1 MSSRP
6 SRSVANPL
14 AQHWTL
20 DPRIDFL
27 NHGSF
32 GACPKPVLEAQTEL
46 RARMERQPLQFLA
59 RDLEGLLDEARGDL
73 ARFIWAD
80 PDDLAFVPN
89 ATSGVNT
96 VIRSLELEPGDELLT
111 TDHAYNACRN
121 ALRWQERRGAKVV
134 VAAVPWP
141 IAGPSQVVDAVLGA
155 VTARTRLALLDHV
168 TSPTGI
174 IFPVEEIVGRL
185 QERGID
191 SLIDGA
197 HAPGMM
203 PLDLRGIG
211 AAYFT
216 GNCHKWLCAP
226 KGAAFLYVRRDRQQ
240 RIRPLTISH
249 GANAARTERSRFRLE
264 FDWTG
269 TDDPTPFLCIPHA
282 LRFLG
287 SLFPGGWPDLIER
300 NHALAVRGR
309 KLLCEALRVEAP
321 APEEMLGS
329 LASVPLPDAKGK
341 MPLARGVFWHP
352 LQRALLERHDIEV
365 PVMPFP
371 ALPRQLIRISAQ
383 AYNSED
389 QFARLATA
397 LRSELQLA

>member
-1 MSSRP
+1 
-6 SRSVANPL
+6 VGNPL

-73 ARFIWAD
+73 ARFIGAD

-287 SLFPGGWPDLIER
+287 SLVPGGWPDLIER

-329 LASVPLPDAKGK
+329 LASVPLPDAKGE

>member
-1 MSSRP
+1 MG
-6 SRSVANPL
+6 NPL

-73 ARFIWAD
+73 ARFIGAD

-197 HAPGMM
+197 HAPGMV
-203 PLDLRGIG
+203 PLDVRGIG

-329 LASVPLPDAKGK
+329 LASVPLPDAKGE

-352 LQRALLERHDIEV
+352 LQRALLERHDLEV

-389 QFARLATA
+389 QFARLAAA
-397 LRSELQLA
+397 LRTELQLA

>member
-1 MSSRP
+1 MG
-6 SRSVANPL
+6 NPL

-73 ARFIWAD
+73 ARFIGAD

>member
-1 MSSRP
+1 M
-6 SRSVANPL
+6 
-14 AQHWTL
+14 
-20 DPRIDFL
+20 
-27 NHGSF
+27 
-32 GACPKPVLEAQTEL
+32 
-46 RARMERQPLQFLA
+46 
-59 RDLEGLLDEARGDL
+59 
-73 ARFIWAD
+73 
-80 PDDLAFVPN
+80 
-89 ATSGVNT
+89 
-96 VIRSLELEPGDELLT
+96 
-111 TDHAYNACRN
+111 
-121 ALRWQERRGAKVV
+121 
-134 VAAVPWP
+134 
-141 IAGPSQVVDAVLGA
+141 LGA

>member
-1 MSSRP
+1 
-6 SRSVANPL
+6 VGNPL

-73 ARFIWAD
+73 ARFIGAD

>member
-1 MSSRP
+1 M
-6 SRSVANPL
+6 ANPL

-73 ARFIWAD
+73 ARFIGAD

>member
-1 MSSRP
+1 MG
-6 SRSVANPL
+6 NPL